1 MTETIGSCLGVMPG
15 FGMSPEKAA
24 EAAEKLK
31 RRSNVD
37 RWAERG
43 LGNAVTAVEGFVEMM
58 SDMLYREGCEVP
70 CSELERWLDAY
81 YQLRVEAEKEAELV
95 KFASDTKLNF
105 KPISIEPKERKA
117 KCSEPTD
124 YDKAVSKFLETVTLL
139 AFVGALKPFYGPAV
153 KDPDEKEAETACC
166 CERDGHRAGDFI
178 CSHVSD
184 K

>member
-1 MTETIGSCLGVMPG
+1 MA
-15 FGMSPEKAA
+15 EKNNI

-43 LGNAVTAVEGFVEMM
+43 LGKAVTAVEGFVEMM

-95 KFASDTKLNF
+95 RLAADTKLNF
-105 KPISIEPKERKA
+105 KPITLEHKDHKS
-117 KCSEPTD
+117 SEPTA
-124 YDKAVSKFLETVTLL
+124 YDKAVSKFLEAVTLL
-139 AFVGALKPFYGPAV
+139 AFVGGLRPFYGPAV
-153 KDPDEKEAETACC
+153 KDPDEKEAATACC
-166 CERDGHRAGDFI
+166 KRDGHIVGEYF

>member
-1 MTETIGSCLGVMPG
+1 MAKETGSCLGVMPG
-15 FGMSPEKAA
+15 FGMNPEKAA
-24 EAAEKLK
+24 EATEKLK

-37 RWAERG
+37 KWAERG

-95 KFASDTKLNF
+95 KFAADTKLNF
-105 KPISIEPKERKA
+105 KPISIEPREHKA
-117 KCSEPTD
+117 KCSEPTA
-124 YDKAVSKFLETVTLL
+124 YDKAMGKFLEVATLM
-139 AFVGALKPFYGPAV
+139 AFVGGLRPFYGPAV
-153 KDPDEKEAETACC
+153 KDPDEKEAEKACC
-166 CERDGHRAGDFI
+166 CKRDGHIVGDYF
-178 CSHVSD
+178 CPHVSD